1 MNYVADVNTTTLV
14 ANLEFP
20 VSLNVKS
27 SAVMV
32 VNGTLVGVIGV
43 LTPETKAISELTGA
57 VIFKDEIDV
66 INAECEKL
74 KKQGVEIIIALTHS
88 GYEKDK
94 EIASNCPDVD
104 IVVGGHSHSFLSNE
118 SVDSKHPE
126 TKNIEGPYPTI
137 IRKSNG
143 NFAAVVQAYAYSKYI
158 GKLDLTVSECYKR
171 ILLTFDGLVI

>member
-27 SAVMV
+27 STVMMV
-32 VNGTLVGVIGV
+32 HGTMIGVIGV
-43 LTPETKAISELTGA
+43 LTPETKTMSKLTGA
-57 VIFKDEIDV
+57 VVFKDEIDV

-74 KKQGVEIIIALTHS
+74 KKEGVGIIIALTHS

-94 EIASNCPDVD
+94 EIASKCPGVD
-104 IVVGGHSHSFLSNE
+104 IVVGGHSHSFLSNGL
-118 SVDSKHPE
+118 VDSKHPE
-126 TKNIEGPYPTI
+126 TRNIEGPYPTI

-143 NFAAVVQAYAYSKYI
+143 NFAAVVQAYAYSKYM
-158 GKLDLTVSECYKR
+158 GKLDLTVSECYTL
-171 ILLTFDGLVI
+171 ILTFDF